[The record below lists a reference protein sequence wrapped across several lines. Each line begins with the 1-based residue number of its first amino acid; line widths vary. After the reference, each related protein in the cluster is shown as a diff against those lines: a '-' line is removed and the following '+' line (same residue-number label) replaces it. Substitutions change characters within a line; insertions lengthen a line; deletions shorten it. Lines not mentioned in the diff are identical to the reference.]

1 MRPSTPRCGEFAAVW
16 AASADDEAKVPEPTR
31 AAIASGGGYVVGE
44 GRFGGKEPV
53 DDHWTLVAIV
63 DFDDRL
69 RHVVSMVAD
78 SDDDIAR
85 CRKDAVALLDS
96 MRREP
101 GWVPRA
107 PAGEPDEPSV
117 EDLTL
122 LNGKAGAV
130 ELVWCESKKKQ
141 RQRCPADTSAGV
153 VFVGRASFV
162 ECEEGKSFWIKDD
175 AIVVDKG
182 CRARFAVRAASASP
196 ASPT

>member
-1 MRPSTPRCGEFAAVW
+1 M
-16 AASADDEAKVPEPTR
+16 PEPTR